1 MPDTVMFVLTL
12 LVAAVGFSCLVLVA
26 LLWMSRDLTNDPP
39 PYPGPKLTGA
49 DLFFLE
55 DEVHAYWTDE
65 DDARLSLYP
74 ESQRTRVDRRGYA

>member
-12 LVAAVGFSCLVLVA
+12 LLAAIGFSCLVVVA
-26 LLWMSRDLTNDPP
+26 LLWASRDLTNEPP
-39 PYPGPKLTGA
+39 PTPGAKLTGA

-55 DEVHAYWTDE
+55 DEVHAYWSDE

-74 ESQRTRVDRRGYA
+74 EAQRNRLDNKGWA